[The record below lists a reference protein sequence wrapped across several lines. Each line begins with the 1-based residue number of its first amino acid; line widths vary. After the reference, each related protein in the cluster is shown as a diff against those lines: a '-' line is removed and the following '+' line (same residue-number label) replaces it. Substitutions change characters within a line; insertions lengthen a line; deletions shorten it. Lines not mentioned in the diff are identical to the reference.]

1 MKGSK
6 MVKAIFPGSFDPIT
20 NGHVETIQ
28 TASKMFN
35 KVYVV
40 IMTNTSKKYLFDED
54 ERFKL
59 AQDVFSDYENVEVI
73 ARPTDL
79 AVNVAKDLGAQII
92 VRGLRNDADF
102 NYEREIAA
110 INKTLAPNLNTVLL
124 LTSPENSFI
133 SSSMIK
139 ETATFGGDVSHLV
152 PREVAQAL
160 KIKMESKYDA

>member
-1 MKGSK
+1 

-28 TASKMFN
+28 TASKMFE

-40 IMTNTSKKYLFDED
+40 VMTNTSKKYLFSED
-54 ERFKL
+54 ERYSL
-59 AQDVFSDYENVEVI
+59 AKKVFSNYENVEVI
-73 ARPTDL
+73 ARPTEL
-79 AVNVAKDLGAQII
+79 TVNVAKALNAQII
-92 VRGLRNDADF
+92 IRGLRNDADF

-110 INKTLAPNLNTVLL
+110 INKTLAPELNTVLL
-124 LTSPENSFI
+124 LTSPERSFI

-152 PREVAQAL
+152 PEVVAQAL
-160 KIKMESKYDA
+160 KTKMEDAYGKK